1 MDIRSLSNT
10 ELKEQLLKHG
20 VIPGPILPS
29 TRSVYEKKLLQL
41 LEKMDVQENGGTH
54 EDQHSDSDNEGAQFK
69 GHVGLSNEEDDE
81 DSASMKNYSHTSVYS
96 VNVPVL
102 RRSSLPSDSTRYPS
116 AGQYTH
122 IPACIA
128 AEFTQ
133 TLATLGEDFS
143 VTKML
148 KQMDRRS
155 SLGQTSGSKY
165 KDGKN
170 WALKS
175 QPDGAT
181 SDDLPELLS
190 QSALGMSA
198 TRRKPIKGAAGR
210 PIQFQYDDIVI
221 RARMKEQA
229 KEILEEKKP
238 QRLVSVPLQIAIF
251 VLVAFTVI
259 VLLSMES
266 SPGNPFEPPT
276 EETKLQLP

>member
-81 DSASMKNYSHTSVYS
+81 DSASMKNYSHTS
-96 VNVPVL
+96 
-102 RRSSLPSDSTRYPS
+102 
-116 AGQYTH
+116 
-122 IPACIA
+122 
-128 AEFTQ
+128 
-133 TLATLGEDFS
+133 
-143 VTKML
+143 
-148 KQMDRRS
+148 MDRRS